1 MEACAMNGQ
10 AVILRGDV
18 QRQLAK
24 RLIDSAPL
32 DSVVNIRAATRSLDQ
47 NAKMH
52 CLLSDVARAKPQ
64 GRVMRTDDWKCVF
77 MAACGHRVRFVP
89 ALDGDG
95 VVPLGFRSSRLTK
108 REMSDL
114 IESIYAFGVEH
125 GVQWSEPMEQAA

>member
-10 AVILRGDV
+10 TVILRGDV
-18 QRQLAK
+18 QRQLAR

-64 GRVMRTDDWKCVF
+64 GRVLSTDIWKALF
-77 MAACGHRVRFVP
+77 MASCGHKVRFEP

-114 IESIYAFGVEH
+114 IERIYAFGAEH